1 MTKSD
6 IAYLRHMAEY
16 AAKAHAIAA
25 GTTFEA
31 FAASEVVQ
39 LALQRAIEIVGEA
52 ANHVSVQVRE
62 RFSDLPWAKIVG
74 IRHRVVHEYFRI
86 DQEIL
91 WQVATVELANLL
103 PLLQQAIHAV
113 EEEA

>member
-25 GTTFEA
+25 GNAYEA

-52 ANHVSVQVRE
+52 ANHVSAEIRG
-62 RFSDLPWAKIVG
+62 RFPEIPWGKI
-74 IRHRVVHEYFRI
+74 IATRHRVVHEYFQV
-86 DQEIL
+86 DCELL
-91 WQVATVELANLL
+91 WEVATTELADLL
-103 PLLQQAIHAV
+103 PLLQGAIRAV